1 MAVALTLVR
10 LTLTL
15 LRRSMTGSRGAWM
28 APGAMAGTGPA
39 VSTIVLAALYR
50 ASPGHPRGPARRGVC
65 VVAGRLERGTGVGRW
80 SAC

>member
-50 ASPGHPRGPARRGVC
+50 ASPGHPRRGVC